1 MPNRNSLLI
10 VWVAL
15 AWLVIIAGCVA
26 LMSGCASLGGQAD
39 VSPAG
44 RGLILVDQYNALE
57 ATYKSHYRYATPEV
71 REVMRARVAPVLDEA
86 RAAVV
91 LYADIVAGVAGGS
104 TMEQRLAVVDLFR
117 AATLKMV
124 EVIE

>member
-1 MPNRNSLLI
+1 MHRNKGLL
-10 VWVAL
+10 WAALTFTLLAL
-15 AWLVIIAGCVA
+15 AACAVLV
-26 LMSGCASLGGQAD
+26 SGCASLGGQAD

-44 RGLILVDQYNALE
+44 RGLILVDQYEALE
-57 ATYKSHYRYATPEV
+57 ATYKSHYRYATAEV
-71 REVMRARVAPVLDEA
+71 REVMRAKVAPVLDEA

>member
-1 MPNRNSLLI
+1 MYRNKGLL
-10 VWVAL
+10 WAAL
-15 AWLVIIAGCVA
+15 TFTLLAMAACALLV
-26 LMSGCASLGGQAD
+26 SGCAGLGGQAD

-57 ATYKSHYRYATPEV
+57 ATYKSHYRYSSPEV
-71 REVMRARVAPVLDEA
+71 REVMRAKVAPVLDEA

-91 LYADIVAGVAGGS
+91 LYADIVAGVVGGS